1 MMITA
6 SDILNANILIVDDQ
20 ESNIS
25 LLEQLL
31 DESGYSC
38 VASTMDPKE
47 VCALHRKNR
56 YDLILLDLQMPGM
69 DGFEVME
76 GLKMIDTDGYLPVLA
91 ITVQPDHKLRA
102 LQAGAKDF
110 IAKPFDLAEVRTR
123 IHNMLEVRLQ
133 YKKLENYSKLLERTV
148 QDRTGDLLKANVQ
161 LTQEIEERKKAENS
175 LREQE
180 RELSTIF
187 ENAPFMML
195 LLDEEKRV
203 RRVNA
208 LACSFTGSTIGEM
221 VGRRSGEALRC
232 IRALDIREGC
242 GFDPDC
248 HDCAILNTVASTFGT
263 GKSHNQ
269 VEASLPL
276 SIQDKE
282 QTLSF
287 LLATTIVMVADQAM
301 VLLTL
306 QDINEYK
313 KLEAQL
319 QHAQKMESIG
329 TFAGGIAHDFNNI
342 LTVVIGYAQL
352 TIMHMSEDNTQ
363 RQNLE
368 QIVVAAN
375 RAAHLTRDLL
385 LFSRKQASVKKN
397 IDLNEVIRS
406 VEKFLLRVIG
416 EDVTCKT
423 VLPDKAM
430 PVFAD
435 AHHIE
440 QVLMNLATNARDA
453 MAKGGE
459 FTIAV
464 EQAKLDHAF
473 IAAHGFGNPGMY
485 AVLAVSDTGSGM
497 DEEIRKQIF
506 DPFFTT
512 KEVGKGTG
520 LGLSVIFGIV
530 KDHDGYVNVCS
541 EPGKGATFRIYLP
554 LIESMANKE
563 EIKPDEVRPT
573 RGTETILLAEDDEN
587 VRNLTLSL
595 LGSFGYEVVVAV
607 DGEDAVHKFRENR
620 GRIRLLL
627 FDVVMPKKNGR
638 DAYEEIRLIEPNMK
652 VIFASGYAPD
662 AVPLKGVEKGNV
674 LLISKPYIPAN
685 LLAIVRTALDR
696 DSRG

>member
-1 MMITA
+1 
-6 SDILNANILIVDDQ
+6 
-20 ESNIS
+20 
-25 LLEQLL
+25 
-31 DESGYSC
+31 
-38 VASTMDPKE
+38 
-47 VCALHRKNR
+47 
-56 YDLILLDLQMPGM
+56 
-69 DGFEVME
+69 
-76 GLKMIDTDGYLPVLA
+76 
-91 ITVQPDHKLRA
+91 
-102 LQAGAKDF
+102 
-110 IAKPFDLAEVRTR
+110 
-123 IHNMLEVRLQ
+123 
-133 YKKLENYSKLLERTV
+133 
-148 QDRTGDLLKANVQ
+148 
-161 LTQEIEERKKAENS
+161 
-175 LREQE
+175 
-180 RELSTIF
+180 
-187 ENAPFMML
+187 MML
-195 LLDEEKRV
+195 LLDEERRV

-208 LACSFTGSTIGEM
+208 LACSFTGSTISDM

-248 HDCAILNTVASTFGT
+248 HDCAIRNTVASTFGT

-276 SIQDKE
+276 SIQGKE

-319 QHAQKMESIG
+319 QHAQKLESIG

-352 TIMHMSEDNTQ
+352 TIMHMSEDNPQ

-416 EDVTCKT
+416 EDVSCKT

-485 AVLAVSDTGSGM
+485 AVLAVSDSGSGM
-497 DEEIRKQIF
+497 DEETRKQIF
-506 DPFFTT
+506 ADAFCKIYPDFLCGDADWVNIMHADGAGT
-512 KEVGKGTG
+512 KSILAYLYWKETGDASVWKG
-520 LGLSVIFGIV
+520 I
-530 KDHDGYVNVCS
+530 
-541 EPGKGATFRIYLP
+541 AQ
-554 LIESMANKE
+554 
-563 EIKPDEVRPT
+563 
-573 RGTETILLAEDDEN
+573 
-587 VRNLTLSL
+587 
-595 LGSFGYEVVVAV
+595 
-607 DGEDAVHKFRENR
+607 DAVAMNLDD
-620 GRIRLLL
+620 LLCVGITNNIL
-627 FDVVMPKKNGR
+627 FSSTIDRNK
-638 DAYEEIRLIEPNMK
+638 
-652 VIFASGYAPD
+652 
-662 AVPLKGVEKGNV
+662 
-674 LLISKPYIPAN
+674 LLIPGEVLEHPIAAPSC
-685 LLAIVRTALDR
+685 
-696 DSRG
+696 SF